1 METFSL
7 LKYHAL
13 KMVRD
18 LLTARG
24 EESKPSQNFRVG
36 MRDIILWNIIPASC
50 TERTL
55 PLTRERIARRASF
68 I

>member
-1 METFSL
+1 MSGNDILIISFLKSVMVGRLMETSSL

-36 MRDIILWNIIPASC
+36 MQDIIL
-50 TERTL
+50 
-55 PLTRERIARRASF
+55 
-68 I
+68 

>member
-1 METFSL
+1 MSGNDILMIFFFKSVILMETSL
-7 LKYHAL
+7 LVLKYHAL

-36 MRDIILWNIIPASC
+36 MQDIIL
-50 TERTL
+50 
-55 PLTRERIARRASF
+55 
-68 I
+68 

>member
-1 METFSL
+1 LIL
-7 LKYHAL
+7 LDSDFFTRIISTRIGKYHAL

-36 MRDIILWNIIPASC
+36 MQDIIL
-50 TERTL
+50 
-55 PLTRERIARRASF
+55 
-68 I
+68 